1 MGLLNKM
8 SEAVKHISLEPVFFL
23 YCGNMG
29 LISISTQGLYLN
41 KACLVNLN
49 YTQEVCSN
57 IHNQTEI
64 QKETQRFVSEIQAYN
79 GMLQSAPAIVFTLFA
94 GPLSDTYGRKPL
106 IISAL
111 FGYFVLNIFFLVNS
125 IWFFELKVTSMHTIM
140 ERDVRRMFR
149 LNTCFLSVWK
159 TWQEEPSASTLPA
172 TPTWWT
178 SPHQKQEQEGS
189 PFWTVSCPLDSL

>member
-1 MGLLNKM
+1 MGLLNKV
-8 SEAVKHISLEPVFFL
+8 SEAVTHISLEPVFFL
-23 YCGNMG
+23 FCVNLG
-29 LISISTQGLYLN
+29 LIGISTQGLYLN

-49 YTQEVCSN
+49 YTQEICSN

-111 FGYFVLNIFFLVNS
+111 FGYFVLNIVFLVNS
-125 IWFFELKVTSMHTIM
+125 IWFFELKVTILHTIM
-140 ERDVRRMFR
+140 ERDFKRMPR
-149 LNTCFLSVWK
+149 LNTCFLSVYK
-159 TWQEEPSASTLPA
+159 T
-172 TPTWWT
+172 
-178 SPHQKQEQEGS
+178 
-189 PFWTVSCPLDSL
+189 